1 MATTPKLLTYEEW
14 LKLPEVEGIEEVV
27 NGEIRK
33 MPPNKW
39 NHVAIL
45 EELADQLRS
54 GIDRKTTRVVT
65 SIFGLVIRRDPVTT
79 LVPDIAVF
87 VRANVVERDGYIHS
101 APELLVEVLSP
112 ANTSSEQAQKLRDY
126 ESLGVPEVWVLS
138 PEAETF
144 EVLQLRDGCLITTA
158 LLGEVTV
165 APLHFPKPLSTFLRF
180 FRQSNNQ
187 SVCRHRCISAGW
199 RRYVQIASNPF
210 NAGKSC
216 DI

>member
-39 NHVAIL
+39 NHVAIV

-54 GIDRKTTRVVT
+54 GIDRKSARVVT

-79 LVPDIAVF
+79 RVPDIAVF
-87 VRANVVERDGYIHS
+87 VRANIVERDGYIHS
-101 APELLVEVLSP
+101 APELIVEVLSP
-112 ANTSSEQAQKLRDY
+112 ANTRAERSQKLRDY

-138 PEAETF
+138 PEAETL
-144 EVLQLRDGCLITTA
+144 EVLQLRERRLITTA
-158 LLGEVTV
+158 LLREGAA
-165 APLHFPKPLSTFLRF
+165 APLHFPEAVVDVPAVF
-180 FRQSNNQ
+180 
-187 SVCRHRCISAGW
+187 SA
-199 RRYVQIASNPF
+199 A
-210 NAGKSC
+210 K
-216 DI
+216 